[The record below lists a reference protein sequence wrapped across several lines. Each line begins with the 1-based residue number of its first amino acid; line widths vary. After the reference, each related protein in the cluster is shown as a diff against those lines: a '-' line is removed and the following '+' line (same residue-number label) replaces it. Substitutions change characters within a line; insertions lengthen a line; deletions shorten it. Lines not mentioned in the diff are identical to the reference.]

1 MPAGEND
8 KHRWP
13 RRWRRRRCLH
23 RLLSLDGSRW
33 AGGEGGAGA
42 PSLINGAAVLTDGVP
57 LGPRAPLGAALLTGE
72 SFLGVWPRDAIACR
86 CSSAGVVCAS
96 WCVCGR
102 VSARW
107 CTCGTDDPC
116 AVWAKKERRMR
127 ACVRRA
133 PFGFAY
139 AVSFP
144 RAGGRLKG
152 DGGTQR
158 NSQPTLCGRF
168 PASNRDLPI
177 APPAQKRGP
186 CMSW

>member
-127 ACVRRA
+127 
-133 PFGFAY
+133 P
-139 AVSFP
+139 P
-144 RAGGRLKG
+144 RAFWVCMQSLSPRATSGWALERSLPHPPKCG
-152 DGGTQR
+152 DPVIVVDDSRGQ
-158 NSQPTLCGRF
+158 QF
-168 PASNRDLPI
+168 AASN
-177 APPAQKRGP
+177 
-186 CMSW
+186 